1 MDQQTNERSDLRLE
15 RSVIDHVARLARL
28 APDEAERSA
37 LQQELGRILGYFQRI
52 ALIDTDGVEPVY
64 HPQEL
69 QNRLRPDTAMPSV
82 DRTRLLAPAGKQK
95 DGCILAPRTVE

>member
-1 MDQQTNERSDLRLE
+1 MNQQTNGQPDLQLD

-28 APDEAERSA
+28 APDEAERCA

-52 ALIDTDGVEPVY
+52 ALIDTEGVEPVY

-69 QNRLRPDTAMPSV
+69 QNMLRLDTAMPSV
-82 DRTRLLAPAGKQK
+82 DRARLLAPAGRQK